1 MSANVFHPAAVE
13 QLNEL
18 CKAIH
23 CQAKEALEMIA
34 VVGVCFVSFF
44 LLSFFQLERNAL
56 SCSCRLKSSLSP
68 DKKNFISEGPS
79 LEEFIVGE
87 ASPRENPYKRK
98 KGQR

>member
-1 MSANVFHPAAVE
+1 MSANVFPGRRLVKRVM
-13 QLNEL
+13 Q
-18 CKAIH
+18 AIH
-23 CQAKEALEMIA
+23 CQTKEPLEMNA
-34 VVGVCFVSFF
+34 VVVVCFVSFF
-44 LLSFFQLERNAL
+44 LFSVFQLERNAL

-79 LEEFIVGE
+79 LEEFILGE